1 VNDENKQEFQKLLI
15 VREKKEAEERKKHSN
30 DEEENKYD
38 MYDMKKWKMKQPK
51 YGFKGRPIGVIKNT
65 MNQGINSAM
74 KKAQKDGK
82 AKEETDTKTPI
93 KKKNTMS
100 YVDKKIDDKGK
111 KNSSLVVG

>member
-1 VNDENKQEFQKLLI
+1 
-15 VREKKEAEERKKHSN
+15 
-30 DEEENKYD
+30 

-51 YGFKGRPIGVIKNT
+51 YGFKGRPIGNIKST

-82 AKEETDTKTPI
+82 GKDAETDTKTPI

-100 YVDKKIDDKGK
+100 FVDKKIEDKGK
-111 KNSSLVVG
+111 KNSSMVVG